1 MKTLLK
7 IAWRNVWRNPKRSLV
22 MIAAILLGLWAGI
35 FVSALSFGMLKQR
48 FIISIEQEI
57 SHMQIHHP
65 DFLKDRDVKYGI
77 REWEKLTKAL
87 GSDEEIKNYSGRTLV
102 NGMLATASLTR
113 GVNIIGID
121 PVAENNTTGL
131 SNIVLNGSYFTGE
144 SRNQVLVGR
153 KLAEK
158 TKLQERSRLVLT
170 FQNADGELVSA
181 SFRVAGIYQSANTMN
196 DERNVYVLQSD
207 LNGYLSNETI
217 INELAVVGSDFEKI
231 SEAADRYKQQF
242 PELSIRIWSE
252 ISPELSYMQEM
263 VQTMLLIILAI
274 ILFALAFGLVNTMLM
289 SVFERVRELGMLM
302 AVGLNRRKVFGMIM
316 FETTYL
322 TLLGAAGG
330 MLLGYLTMK
339 LTGRMGIDLAKVGG
353 DSLHDFGFPSLVYP
367 HLDASFFMMLT
378 LLVVITAFLTSI
390 YPALKAL
397 RLKPAEAVRKE

>member
-121 PVAENNTTGL
+121 PVAENYTTGL